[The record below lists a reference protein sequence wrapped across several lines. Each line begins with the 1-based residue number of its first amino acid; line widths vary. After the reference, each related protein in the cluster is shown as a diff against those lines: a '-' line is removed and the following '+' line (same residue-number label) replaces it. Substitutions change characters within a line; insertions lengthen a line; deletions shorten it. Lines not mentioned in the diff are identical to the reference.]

1 MTGRDEEAENGL
13 DLLEGDEGELRVGRG
28 RDVGRE
34 IMQTPISEV
43 KRAAAVTVPPD
54 ATVAKVLDLM
64 RKKRVSAVVV
74 VERRRTR
81 RLVGIFTERD
91 LVDRALPARGFARAP
106 VTRFMTPA
114 PETLRPEDP
123 VAYALNKMSV
133 GRFRHVPLVD
143 DAGRPAGIISIR
155 DIADFLVELCPEEV
169 LNLPPE
175 PALADHPRREGE

>member
-1 MTGRDEEAENGL
+1 MTGRGEETDDGL
-13 DLLEGDEGELRVGRG
+13 ELLEGDEGELRVGRG

-34 IMQTPISEV
+34 ILQTPIAEV
-43 KRAAAVTVPPD
+43 KRGAAVTVPPD
-54 ATVAKVLDLM
+54 ATVAKALELM

-81 RLVGIFTERD
+81 RVVGIFTERD
-91 LVDRALPARGFARAP
+91 LVNRALPARGFARAA
-106 VTRFMTPA
+106 VERFMTPE

-143 DAGRPAGIISIR
+143 ERNVPVGMLSIR
-155 DIADFLVELCPEEV
+155 DVIDFVVELIPEAV

-175 PALADHPRREGE
+175 PDLALHKTVDGD

>member
-1 MTGRDEEAENGL
+1 MIERGEEAEAGL
-13 DLLEGDEGELRVGRG
+13 EVLEGDEGELSIGRG
-28 RDVGRE
+28 RDVGRV
-34 IMQTPISEV
+34 ILQTPIAEV
-43 KRAAAVTVPPD
+43 KRSPAVAVRPD
-54 ATVAKVLDLM
+54 TSVAEALELM

-74 VERRRTR
+74 VERRKAR

-91 LVDRALPARGFARAP
+91 LVSRALPVRGFARAA
-106 VTRFMTPA
+106 VSRFMTPD

-143 DAGRPAGIISIR
+143 GAGRPAGMISIR
-155 DIADFLVELCPEEV
+155 DIADFLVELCPEEI

-175 PALADHPRREGE
+175 PALAEHPRSEGE